1 MCLFDMSCVLAII
14 CAYLLLLGWLVGSCG
29 PFLNSNLLLYRMS
42 DMSYRSGDHTGSSG
56 SSVRIFG
63 DGESAMCLAIT
74 GNVVGSSWAKLP
86 AKKSGIGFGVNSFGP
101 IVGSEKMGD
110 TLPKNNRVSKIN
122 SEDYLHWIRRAYSIP
137 EWASLHAPDTSLRP
151 NWDVEGMV
159 CMYELP
165 FTLGLRLPLPRLVVE
180 LCNYYRIS
188 PSQLMPNTWR
198 ILMAAEVFAERKGFD
213 INIYDVLY
221 AYQLG
226 ETRIDKGR
234 YQFNS
239 RSDAPILIT
248 NLPEDRTKW
257 KEKYFFISVEAL
269 GIQDGYK
276 VPSAWS
282 KPRRINGSLPVIC
295 GLPERAQRFYSFSE
309 EDRDWRVILSEDNL
323 RGSSLWCEIPV
334 RTEGIVHPPSRARFR
349 IALVARALEILRQGR
364 EVEGFPLLFELT
376 PAERVF
382 VDQAMA
388 DLPFYKPKGSRAA
401 YERIQQKKKK
411 VMVSSSEEPTTDLL
425 DTVSLPSPVGS
436 GKRSAS
442 SVVSDQSGGSTIMKF
457 PVDAAAYTP
466 CAPQLEDRARLDAA
480 GYDSAMEAIISH
492 SFLGTRGILYLGD
505 KVKELEKQLTKLRA
519 EQVDCRKENRDLKK
533 CKVGLDNVIKG
544 LQEQMASH
552 EQDARK
558 LHEALENLEA
568 VSARVRDLESEIVQL
583 RSMMEDVGLE
593 AEVLTRGEIYQE
605 FRDGKSGEWDID
617 RCILEMENLLQQ
629 RAEKA
634 AAIQARAAAEAKEL
648 TDTLGRLDAE
658 DAAGV
663 SHGSTDS

>member
-1 MCLFDMSCVLAII
+1 
-14 CAYLLLLGWLVGSCG
+14 
-29 PFLNSNLLLYRMS
+29 MS
-42 DMSYRSGDHTGSSG
+42 DMSYRSRDNTGSSG
-56 SSVRIFG
+56 SSVKIFG

-74 GNVVGSSWAKLP
+74 GNVVGSGWAKFP
-86 AKKSGIGFGVNSFGP
+86 AKKSRVGFGVNSFGP
-101 IVGSEKMGD
+101 IVGSQEMGD
-110 TLPKNNRVSKIN
+110 TLPKSNRASKIN
-122 SEDYLHWIRRAYSIP
+122 SEDQLRWIRRAYSIP

-213 INIYDVLY
+213 INMYDVLY

-226 ETRIDKGR
+226 ETRIDKGH

-239 RSDAPILIT
+239 RSDAPMLIT

-282 KPRRINGSLPVIC
+282 KPRQINGSLPVIC
-295 GLPERAQRFYSFSE
+295 GLPERAQRFYSFPE

-334 RTEGIVHPPSRARFR
+334 RTE
-349 IALVARALEILRQGR
+349 
-364 EVEGFPLLFELT
+364 
-376 PAERVF
+376 
-382 VDQAMA
+382 DQAMA
-388 DLPFYKPKGSRAA
+388 DLPFYQPKGSRAA

-425 DTVSLPSPVGS
+425 DAVSLPSPVGR
-436 GKRSAS
+436 GKRSVS
-442 SVVSDQSGGSTIMKF
+442 SVVSDQSGGSIIMKF

-466 CAPQLEDRARLDAA
+466 CAPLLEDRARLDAA
-480 GYDSAMEAIISH
+480 GYDSAMEAIVSH
-492 SFLGTRGILYLGD
+492 SLLGTRGILYLGD
-505 KVKELEKQLTKLRA
+505 KVKELEKQLMKLRA

-533 CKVGLDNVIKG
+533 CKVELDNVIKG
-544 LQEQMASH
+544 LQEQVVSH
-552 EQDARK
+552 EQDAGK
-558 LHEALENLEA
+558 LHEVLENLEA
-568 VSARVRDLESEIVQL
+568 VSARVRDLEFEIVQL
-583 RSMMEDVGLE
+583 KNMMEDVGLE
-593 AEVLTRGEIYQE
+593 TEVLIRGEIYQE
-605 FRDGKSGEWDID
+605 FCDGKSGEWDID
-617 RCILEMENLLQQ
+617 RCILEMEKLLQQ

-634 AAIQARAAAEAKEL
+634 AAIRARAAAKANEL
-648 TDTLGRLDAE
+648 TATLGRLDAE
-658 DAAGV
+658 DAAGMF
-663 SHGSTDS
+663 HGSTDP